1 MWWGVDFPHLPRVPL
16 PRPRVVPWL
25 ARPRATVALF
35 FAAGG
40 GGLVADVLASSV
52 VRPKVAQLFVLDVP
66 LFRATGILPFW
77 VLDSGTVYVAEGGA
91 LVRFSAS
98 SALR

>member
-1 MWWGVDFPHLPRVPL
+1 MGCRLSPFATCTPASSTGCSLAGPATSYGCPL
-16 PRPRVVPWL
+16 L
-25 ARPRATVALF
+25 CS
-35 FAAGG
+35 GG